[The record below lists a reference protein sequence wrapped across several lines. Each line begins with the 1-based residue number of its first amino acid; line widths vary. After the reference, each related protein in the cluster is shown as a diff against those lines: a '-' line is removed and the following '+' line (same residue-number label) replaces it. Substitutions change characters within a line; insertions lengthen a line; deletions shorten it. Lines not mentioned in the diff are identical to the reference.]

1 MTKKKN
7 PLKNVKKRIQGYLKR
22 RPHRSLRL
30 TRRRDY
36 TRSLK
41 LPKYWAFTVYVQ
53 KTLWKNKKIFI
64 LLAVF
69 YAVLTVLLAG
79 IASQDTYIALSS
91 TLTSTSGDAFSGIL
105 GSISGAG
112 LLLASMMTGGLSTN
126 LTDVQQIYAIL
137 TFLLTW
143 LTTVWVLRN
152 LLAGNK
158 IRLRDGIYNSGSPIV
173 PTFLIMLIMLIQM
186 LPFAIAM
193 LGYGSASTTG
203 LLSGGVEAMLF
214 WIAAGLLTM
223 TSLYLI
229 TGTIFALVIV
239 TLPGM
244 YPMQAIKI
252 SGDMVIGRR
261 MRILLRLVWML
272 LIEVIVW
279 VIVMVPII
287 LFINWLATI
296 WTVLGNVPII
306 PGLLLI
312 MSSFTVVWTSSYI
325 YLLYR
330 KVVEDEAEP
339 A

>member
-1 MTKKKN
+1 MSKKSNLFKN
-7 PLKNVKKRIQGYLKR
+7 AKKRIQRYLKR
-22 RPHRSLRL
+22 RPHRSFRF

-36 TRSLK
+36 ARSLK
-41 LPKYWAFTVYVQ
+41 LPKYWAFTTCVQ

-64 LLAVF
+64 LLAMF

-79 IASQDTYIALSS
+79 IASQDTYTALSDTLKS
-91 TLTSTSGDAFSGIL
+91 TGGDAFSGIF

-158 IRLRDGIYNSGSPIV
+158 IRLRDGIYSSGSPIV
-173 PTFLIMLIMLIQM
+173 PTFLIMLVLLVQM

-193 LGYGSASTTG
+193 IGYGSASTTG

-214 WIAAGLLTM
+214 WIAAGLLTI

-244 YPMQAIKI
+244 YPMRAIKI

-261 MRILLRLVWML
+261 IRILLRLVWML

-279 VIVMVPII
+279 LIVMVPII

-296 WTVLGNVPII
+296 WTVLGNIPII